1 MEKFEINA
9 VEMTRQ
15 IRDKHYEQMKN
26 MSRAER
32 LAFYR
37 EQARLMNEKAKKLLK
52 AKRKLE
58 HA

>member
-15 IRDKHYEQMKN
+15 IRDKHYEQTKGMA
-26 MSRAER
+26 RAKL

-37 EQARLMNEKAKKLLK
+37 EHARLMNEKAEQILN
-52 AKRKLE
+52 ARRE
-58 HA
+58 RIQI

>member
-1 MEKFEINA
+1 MAQLKIKA

-15 IRDKHYEQMKN
+15 IRDKHYQQLLGL
-26 MSRAER
+26 SRKER

-37 EQARLMNEKAKKLLK
+37 EQARLMNEKAKKIV
-52 AKRKLE
+52 RRTLE

>member
-15 IRDKHYEQMKN
+15 IRDKHYEQTKD

-37 EQARLMNEKAKKLLK
+37 EHARLMDEKAEQLLK
-52 AKRKLE
+52 QKRKLE

>member
-1 MEKFEINA
+1 MAQQKIKA

-15 IRDKHYEQMKN
+15 IRDKNYQRLLSLSH
-26 MSRAER
+26 AER

-37 EQARLMNEKAKKLLK
+37 EQARLMNIKAAKLAKTKHK
-52 AKRKLE
+52 AV

>member
-9 VEMTRQ
+9 VEMTRK
-15 IRDKHYEQMKN
+15 IRDRIYGQMKN
-26 MSRAER
+26 MSPAEE

-37 EQARLMNEKAKKLLK
+37 EHASLMNEKAEQILE

>member
-1 MEKFEINA
+1 MAELTIKA

-37 EQARLMNEKAKKLLK
+37 EQARLINEKAEQLLK
-52 AKRKLE
+52 VKRKLE